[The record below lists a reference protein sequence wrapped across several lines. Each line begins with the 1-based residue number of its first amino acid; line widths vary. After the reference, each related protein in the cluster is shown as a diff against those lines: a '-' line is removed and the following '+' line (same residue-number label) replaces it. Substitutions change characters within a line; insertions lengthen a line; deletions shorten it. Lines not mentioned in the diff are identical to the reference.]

1 MLKNFLKQKIP
12 FLKLNPYTCKTSSL
26 SSCKFFSTKGSESST
41 SSSNASKEFEK
52 KINSVSKQDDEEFTS
67 IEQYMK
73 IFNDKIYKQNVELTN
88 KLSEIF
94 KEEVSPNGSSTNTS
108 GAKIFTAVN
117 EINKI
122 NLNNSSELLQVF
134 LNKILKYNDS
144 VRLFIQ
150 QSERK
155 NTRFNYLVPL
165 TLFFIWICGSIYIYS
180 FFKKNF
186 INYDKLFDN
195 LIKFYND
202 EAPKLF
208 KINIKFPIFD
218 DHKNVTNL
226 LNFDAYK
233 HIVLIGPQSI
243 GKSESVKHFC
253 LSQALKDVLAI
264 YIDLNT
270 VGELQDFKNIII
282 KKLVENYKGN
292 DISLFNTCMDKIIFS
307 QMNSYQLFEFLKSKN
322 MYFVFDNYNHERD
335 QERVFL
341 YSIPNITNISNWKSL
356 IVSSNNQIYEN
367 ATKNNL
373 EVKYVNF
380 IQTRTFKNYL
390 VEKINTYAKKR
401 VDYSNLELFSEENI
415 NCLFKHFY
423 YFSYDDLFR
432 YIEANN
438 SVQSNINK

>member
-1 MLKNFLKQKIP
+1 MLKNILKQKLP
-12 FLKLNPYTCKTSSL
+12 FLKLNNSNLGFSSK
-26 SSCKFFSTKGSESST
+26 KFFSTKGTE

-52 KINSVSKQDDEEFTS
+52 KLNSVSKQDDEEFSS

-94 KEEVSPNGSSTNTS
+94 KEEGSGVSGGSSSTS

-122 NLNNSSELLQVF
+122 NLNNSSKLLQVF
-134 LNKILKYNDS
+134 LNQILKYNDS

-165 TLFFIWICGSIYIYS
+165 TLFFLWVCGSLYLYS
-180 FFKKNF
+180 FYKRNF

-195 LIKFYND
+195 IVKFYND

-208 KINIKFPIFD
+208 KINIKFPIYD

-233 HIVLIGPQSI
+233 HIVLIGPHSI

-253 LSQALKDVLAI
+253 LSQALKDVLSI

-270 VGELQDFKNIII
+270 IGEVQNFKNIVRN
-282 KKLVENYKGN
+282 KLVENYKGN
-292 DISLFNTCMDKIIFS
+292 DISLINIDKITTDLTS
-307 QMNSYQLFEFLKSKN
+307 HELFEFLKSKN
-322 MYFVFDNYNHERD
+322 VYFVFDNYNHERD
-335 QERVFL
+335 HQKVFDH
-341 YSIPNITNISNWKSL
+341 SIPSITNNSNWKSL
-356 IVSSNNQIYEN
+356 IVSSNNEIYEN

-390 VEKINTYAKKR
+390 VEKLNTFVKKR

-415 NCLFKHFY
+415 NTLFKHFY

-432 YIEANN
+432 FIEANN
-438 SVQSNINK
+438 SIQSKTIIFNN